1 MNHKERVGAFPKNRG
16 LLRFLFDIERVFDG
30 GFAVAEGLETDGD
43 SLCHPILYA
52 RCLMSDRFECVC
64 LFAFCLYPN
73 VFARDFMIFEIVH
86 TEY

>member
-1 MNHKERVGAFPKNRG
+1 MNHKERAGAFPKNRG

-52 RCLMSDRFECVC
+52 RCLMTVLNACACLLSVC
-64 LFAFCLYPN
+64 IRTCLLG
-73 VFARDFMIFEIVH
+73 
-86 TEY
+86 TL